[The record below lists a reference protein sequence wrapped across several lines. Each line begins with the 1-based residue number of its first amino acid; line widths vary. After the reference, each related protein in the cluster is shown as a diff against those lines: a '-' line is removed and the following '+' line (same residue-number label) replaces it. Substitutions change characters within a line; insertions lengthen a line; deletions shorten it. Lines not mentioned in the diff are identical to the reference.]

1 MDLLAIAD
9 CCSVG
14 TEEEFLGME
23 AGKWGNDLSQ
33 TKDDD
38 REGDL
43 LPDEL
48 QLREGKTNGGL
59 NKGLLPTAKVWG
71 EGTLDKDDVE
81 WGLELDE

>member
-1 MDLLAIAD
+1 
-9 CCSVG
+9 
-14 TEEEFLGME
+14 ME
-23 AGKWGNDLSQ
+23 AGKLGNDLSQ

-43 LPDEL
+43 LPDEP
-48 QLREGKTNGGL
+48 QLGEVKTNGGL
-59 NKGLLPTAKVWG
+59 NEGSLPTAKVWG